1 MYSLP
6 SVLGMFKQLICPTEH
21 CVLFVFVVQPAT
33 HLHPVSEPSVS
44 MCISQ
49 RTVSS
54 LLTVEPYCVVALSL
68 GQFIVQ
74 FSMAYMPYSK

>member
-6 SVLGMFKQLICPTEH
+6 SVLGTFKQLICPTEH
-21 CVLFVFVVQPAT
+21 CVLFLLVVQPAT
-33 HLHPVSEPSVS
+33 HLRPVSEPSVC

-54 LLTVEPYCVVALSL
+54 LSTVEPYCVVALSS
-68 GQFIVQ
+68 GQFIVHAVFDGLHALQ
-74 FSMAYMPYSK
+74 